1 MRRAARRSH
10 AARPRRPPWDGA
22 LAHPQFNAS
31 LDALTGELILKR
43 YYHLGVVVATDCGL
57 IVPVV
62 RDAHGQPVLEIAREL
77 APVAARARE
86 GRSGSRGS
94 GGTFTITN

>member
-1 MRRAARRSH
+1 MSSYGTPIMRRAARRSR

-43 YYHLGVVVATDCGL
+43 YYHLA
-57 IVPVV
+57 
-62 RDAHGQPVLEIAREL
+62 
-77 APVAARARE
+77 
-86 GRSGSRGS
+86 S
-94 GGTFTITN
+94 